1 MKKWCGLFLIIFQHA
16 LYHGFSLGFWSVAFY
31 SSTSFS
37 CLRSKFKNVVFYFS
51 AFMYIIVLATN
62 SSGESSVVLCLS
74 CLNTETHGCR
84 ACLESMFPASR
95 KLLKYLSCE
104 LLVS

>member
-1 MKKWCGLFLIIFQHA
+1 MHFTTV
-16 LYHGFSLGFWSVAFY
+16 FSLGFWSVAFY

>member
-16 LYHGFSLGFWSVAFY
+16 LYHSFSLGFWSVAFY

-95 KLLKYLSCE
+95 KLLKCLSCE